1 MNAYLPS
8 AGAGQAS
15 LASFTA
21 ELTDAA
27 YTAALRHGVT
37 GSWIDLQLD
46 LWRVLT
52 EAVERGESLP
62 AGASTSSTPSAKSS

>member
-1 MNAYLPS
+1 MNAYRPS
-8 AGAGQAS
+8 AGAEQSS

-21 ELTDAA
+21 KLTAAA
-27 YTAALRHGVT
+27 YAVALRHGVS

-52 EAVERGESLP
+52 EAVERGESPL
-62 AGASTSSTPSAKSS
+62 AGASTSATPTGKSS

>member
-1 MNAYLPS
+1 MNAYRS
-8 AGAGQAS
+8 AAGAGHSS

-21 ELTDAA
+21 KLTDAA
-27 YTAALRHGVT
+27 YAVALRHGVS

-52 EAVERGESLP
+52 EAIERGGSPP
-62 AGASTSSTPSAKSS
+62 ASRLDECNA

>member
-1 MNAYLPS
+1 MKGYRPA
-8 AGAGQAS
+8 AGVGHSS

-21 ELTDAA
+21 KLTDAA
-27 YTAALRHGVT
+27 YAVALRHGIR

-52 EAVERGESLP
+52 EAVEKAESPTGCLDECD
-62 AGASTSSTPSAKSS
+62 A

>member
-1 MNAYLPS
+1 MNRYRPA
-8 AGAGQAS
+8 AGAGHSS

-21 ELTDAA
+21 KLTDAA
-27 YTAALRHGVT
+27 YAVALRHGVS

-52 EAVERGESLP
+52 EAVENAESPP
-62 AGASTSSTPSAKSS
+62 AGRLDERDA

>member
-1 MNAYLPS
+1 MNAYHPT
-8 AGAGQAS
+8 AGAGHNT

-21 ELTDAA
+21 KLTDIA
-27 YTAALRHGVT
+27 YAVALRHGVT

-52 EAVERGESLP
+52 EAVERGES
-62 AGASTSSTPSAKSS
+62 SPSFPQERIEL

>member
-1 MNAYLPS
+1 MNAYRP
-8 AGAGQAS
+8 APGAGHSS

-21 ELTDAA
+21 KLTDAA
-27 YTAALRHGVT
+27 YAVALRHGVS

-52 EAVERGESLP
+52 EAVERGESPP
-62 AGASTSSTPSAKSS
+62 AGCLDEFDA